1 MRAGEGNGPSV
12 LTFPR
17 EVRRMTA
24 GDNRKGPFQFREGS
38 PQERRRLMEKRVGM
52 QEKNRGPGAFSERG
66 ERL

>member
-24 GDNRKGPFQFREGS
+24 GDNMEGPFQFREDS
-38 PQERRRLMEKRVGM
+38 PQERRRLMEKGVGM
-52 QEKNRGPGAFSERG
+52 QEKNRGTGTFSGRG
-66 ERL
+66 ESL